1 MAKIK
6 GATITFEVTDD
17 GSLKMLD
24 TQAKKTGKSVAKVG
38 KSAGDTRRNMQA
50 MSGRVESGTKGF
62 ARMQQGTGGLVQSY
76 AILASTLFAVG
87 AAFRAL
93 QNAANV
99 ENQIKGFR
107 ALGEI
112 TGQSMM
118 GVTASVRQA
127 TGGLLNFQDAAQQAA
142 IGMAA
147 GFTSEQLT
155 GLAEGAKL
163 ASVTLGRDLTDS
175 FNRLIRGVTKAEPE
189 LLDELGIILRLDIAT
204 RKFANA
210 NGLVA
215 EKLTIAQRRA
225 AVFEEV
231 QRQLIGN
238 FGAMKDKGDE
248 LLNPFDRLLTKINDF
263 VISVQGPIVKVFG
276 GLANFLSDN
285 FAALVTAVSAF
296 ALSILRQI
304 VPSFSA
310 MGAAAVKA
318 GSTATIKMRALNIHI
333 IKQKKAIKAV
343 EAQFGASEV
352 KKNQFLLRALKK
364 RGISEKA
371 FTSMSLKE
379 QAKITR
385 SFILQEEKK
394 KALGKKYNKQK
405 LAAFIAVEKRIQL
418 EMTKTTLTAKA
429 QARIIGAHIKAG
441 IAMPALKAQ
450 AAIAGIGAAAARAG
464 PAIAMLGTAMNIAF
478 GVIMAFFTAKFI
490 LDLLP
495 ATKKINEAFSEI
507 NRRVT
512 VSNEVVKDL
521 AYTLSGDLA
530 QKRVEA
536 IKEEFVGLEGSVK
549 AANYEMER
557 LNNILNRGQSFKTF
571 KKNFDDSIIKNF
583 SSNEAQSMLG
593 NVMQAG
599 NIFAG
604 MYTQDVSAS
613 SIGFT
618 STAYDAAAKE
628 IVNEFLVAFQKEYA
642 AEQLKVD
649 GAHSDG
655 VLMRLFGATD
665 FSMLQPFK
673 KEFAELMTITDITDR
688 QTAIAAFMKDTASA
702 IVNQGEAARGL
713 LGITNDGNVFMT
725 SEAVK
730 SMEANE
736 RNLNSL
742 KAITEVIPNTKAAA
756 AELKESL
763 QNMMPKPSQAEA
775 AMSGIESVL
784 NQFSDSVEDGNGGLE
799 RRLKVFSK
807 TEEGLESISQ
817 VMSEQLGIQFEL
829 TDLHKEDAQ
838 KVLEILE
845 TELER
850 LALADKLIDT
860 ATAFSAA
867 LKTQVNMVKFLK
879 TSASKRMQIDLNIL
893 KLQQQIIQNNAKE
906 VITNSTLVKLGEK
919 VEENRERG
927 ILTTQTVNRELE
939 SQIDL
944 LIAMK
949 DPIEQLGK
957 TMLESFDKSGIQ
969 NLTTLID
976 TMDLSEFGGDELIN
990 NVAKDMKKSLA
1001 KLAAES
1007 IMTPITDKLT
1017 PEAFKLN
1024 KSLNPAEQMLLA
1036 HKKHVVGLADVLNQ
1050 HVAAMGATLGV
1061 KAPDISSGGAIPEA
1075 KGRDLYTT
1083 GGDTL
1088 PGGFKEKFKEIGGG
1102 LKNFLFGKAGTQDYT
1117 KDYDAVG
1124 EDGVEQVGVTATKP
1138 KAGLFGTYGGTDI
1151 FGIKSVFER
1160 TFGDG
1165 GTFEG
1170 VGKKL
1175 FGEDGMFA
1183 KIGSSLFGEDGL
1195 LSGLFSGGGGL
1206 LEGLKGAFSGIFGA
1220 LKGAGGGIMSF
1231 IGGMFGMPT
1240 GLAKGGII
1248 GDIQAMAKGGITGY
1262 NRGGIATQPTYLVG
1276 EGKNNE
1282 AVVPLPDNKSIPVN
1296 LGGATGSTNNT
1307 NISVN
1312 VSDGGVSTKME
1323 ADGAKEMASAIN
1335 MAVLAEIEKQQR
1347 PGGLL
1352 GA

>member
-1 MAKIK
+1 MAGKKVK

-24 TQAKKTGKSVAKVG
+24 TQAKKTSKSVGKVG
-38 KSAGDTRRNMQA
+38 KSSGDVRRNMQA

-248 LLNPFDRLLTKINDF
+248 LLNPFDRLMTKINDF
-263 VISVQGPIVKVFG
+263 VISIQGPIVKVFG
-276 GLANFLSDN
+276 GLADFLSDN

-296 ALSILRQI
+296 AVSILRQI
-304 VPSFSA
+304 VPSFTA

-318 GSTATIKMRALNIHI
+318 GNTATIKMRALNIHI
-333 IKQKKAIKAV
+333 IRQKRSIKAV

-352 KKNQFLLRALKK
+352 KKNQFLVRALKK

-371 FTSMSLKE
+371 FAAMSLK
-379 QAKITR
+379 QQKKITVG
-385 SFILQEEKK
+385 FIREEERKR
-394 KALGKKYNKQK
+394 ALGKKYNKQK

-418 EMTKTTLTAKA
+418 EMTKTAITFKA
-429 QARIIGAHIKAG
+429 QAAIAGAHLKAG

-450 AAIAGIGAAAARAG
+450 AAIAGIGVMAARAA
-464 PAIAMLGTAMNIAF
+464 PAIAMLGTMMNIAF
-478 GVIMAFFTAKFI
+478 GGIMLYFTGKFL

-521 AYTLSGDLA
+521 SNTLSGDLA
-530 QKRVEA
+530 QTRVET
-536 IKEEFVGLEGSVK
+536 IKEEFEGLEGSVK
-549 AANYEMER
+549 AANYEIER

-571 KKNFDDSIIKNF
+571 KKNFEESLTKNF

-593 NVMQAG
+593 NVLEFA

-613 SIGFT
+613 YIGFT

-628 IVNEFLVAFQKEYA
+628 MVNEFLVAFQKQYT
-642 AEQLKVD
+642 AEQLGVD
-649 GAHSDG
+649 GANSDG
-655 VLMRLFGATD
+655 VLMSLFGLTD
-665 FSMLQPFK
+665 FEMLPQFK
-673 KEFAELMTITDITDR
+673 KDFAEIMAITDINDR
-688 QTAIAAFMKDTASA
+688 QSKMAGFMADTAQA
-702 IVNQGEAARGL
+702 IVDQGNAARGL
-713 LGITNDGNVFMT
+713 LDITKDGNVFMT
-725 SEAVK
+725 GSAVTA
-730 SMEANE
+730 MEANE
-736 RNLNSL
+736 RHLEAI

-817 VMSEQLGIQFEL
+817 VMSEQLGIQFQL
-829 TDLHKEDAQ
+829 TDEHKKDAQ
-838 KVLEILE
+838 TVLDILE

-860 ATAFSAA
+860 AAAFNAA
-867 LKTQVNMVKFLK
+867 LKTQENMVKFLN
-879 TSASKRMQIDLNIL
+879 TSASKRMQIDLKIL
-893 KLQQQIIQNNAKE
+893 KLQQQIVQNNAKQ
-906 VITNSTLVKLGEK
+906 VITNSNLVKLGDK
-919 VEENRERG
+919 IEENRQRG
-927 ILTTQTVNRELE
+927 VLTTQTVNRELE

-949 DPIEQLGK
+949 DPIEQIGK
-957 TMLESFDKSGIQ
+957 TLLESFDKSAISE
-969 NLTTLID
+969 LTKLID
-976 TMDLSEFGGDELIN
+976 TMDLSEFGGDEMIN
-990 NVAKDMKKSLA
+990 GIAKSMKKALA
-1001 KLAAES
+1001 GQMAES
-1007 IMTPITDKLT
+1007 IIRPITDQLT

-1036 HKKHVVGLADVLNQ
+1036 HKKHIVGLADVLNQ
-1050 HVAAMGATLGV
+1050 HVVAMGATMGV
-1061 KAPDISSGGAIPEA
+1061 KAPDISAGGAITEA
-1075 KGRDLYTT
+1075 KNKDLYST

-1088 PGGFKEKFKEIGGG
+1088 PGGFKEKFKEMAGGI
-1102 LKNFLFGKAGTQDYT
+1102 KNF
-1117 KDYDAVG
+1117 
-1124 EDGVEQVGVTATKP
+1124 
-1138 KAGLFGTYGGTDI
+1138 I
-1151 FGIKSVFER
+1151 FGRKGKEGISGFDHGVYLQSKLEG
-1160 TFGDG
+1160 TKGDPL
-1165 GTFEG
+1165 EG
-1170 VGKKL
+1170 YSEEDKATLFSTGKIDPVKEIPNIFQRF
-1175 FGEDGMFA
+1175 FGEDGMFS
-1183 KIGSSLFGEDGL
+1183 KVGSKTIWG
-1195 LSGLFSGGGGL
+1195 
-1206 LEGLKGAFSGIFGA
+1206 
-1220 LKGAGGGIMSF
+1220 
-1231 IGGMFGMPT
+1231 
-1240 GLAKGGII
+1240 
-1248 GDIQAMAKGGITGY
+1248 
-1262 NRGGIATQPTYLVG
+1262 RW
-1276 EGKNNE
+1276 
-1282 AVVPLPDNKSIPVN
+1282 
-1296 LGGATGSTNNT
+1296 
-1307 NISVN
+1307 N
-1312 VSDGGVSTKME
+1312 V
-1323 ADGAKEMASAIN
+1323 
-1335 MAVLAEIEKQQR
+1335 L
-1347 PGGLL
+1347 
-1352 GA
+1352 